1 MEGHGEEMMES
12 MMAEFEKLG
21 EKEDFG
27 GVVDGMMRQLLSKEL
42 MHEPMKQV
50 CIYVCEVILSI
61 YMQSM
66 CVLLCVCHNI
76 YVYFELCYFI
86 YIYIQSY
93 IVFIYYYFWSCFSK
107 QYREKKNTHTTCCI
121 YKLRERQ

>member
-1 MEGHGEEMMES
+1 VEGHGEEMMEA

-50 CIYVCEVILSI
+50 IDE
-61 YMQSM
+61 
-66 CVLLCVCHNI
+66 
-76 YVYFELCYFI
+76 
-86 YIYIQSY
+86 
-93 IVFIYYYFWSCFSK
+93 
-107 QYREKKNTHTTCCI
+107 
-121 YKLRERQ
+121 